1 MRIFGKTKS
10 DWKVL
15 ELHYRTRM
23 DLLCSRIYIRSY
35 IDMSLS
41 DQLYK
46 KLEDA
51 SNDWAEWQKKTII
64 LDEGRKAVFSSCVI
78 KHKKLVKTMSEAEH
92 EARIDPDYKMIVE
105 QYAEAEKEL
114 IKARYR
120 YTNIDRYVSL
130 KQSELKRDLAL
141 NSKV

>member
-1 MRIFGKTKS
+1 
-10 DWKVL
+10 
-15 ELHYRTRM
+15 
-23 DLLCSRIYIRSY
+23 
-35 IDMSLS
+35 MSLS

-92 EARIDPDYKMIVE
+92 VARIDLDYKNIVQ

-114 IKARYR
+114 I
-120 YTNIDRYVSL
+120 TNTLINKFIKIL
-130 KQSELKRDLAL
+130 I
-141 NSKV
+141 

>member
-1 MRIFGKTKS
+1 MQ
-10 DWKVL
+10 
-15 ELHYRTRM
+15 
-23 DLLCSRIYIRSY
+23 
-35 IDMSLS
+35 LS
-41 DQLYK
+41 EQLFK
-46 KLEDA
+46 KLSDA
-51 SNDWAEWQKKTII
+51 SNEWAEWQKKTII

-92 EARIDPDYKMIVE
+92 EARIDPEYKKIVE

-114 IKARYR
+114 IKARYH
-120 YTNIDRYVSL
+120 YNNLDKYISL

>member
-1 MRIFGKTKS
+1 
-10 DWKVL
+10 
-15 ELHYRTRM
+15 
-23 DLLCSRIYIRSY
+23 
-35 IDMSLS
+35 MSLS

-92 EARIDPDYKMIVE
+92 VARIDLDYKNIVQ

-114 IKARYR
+114 I
-120 YTNIDRYVSL
+120 TNTLIN
-130 KQSELKRDLAL
+130 KFTKIQI
-141 NSKV
+141 